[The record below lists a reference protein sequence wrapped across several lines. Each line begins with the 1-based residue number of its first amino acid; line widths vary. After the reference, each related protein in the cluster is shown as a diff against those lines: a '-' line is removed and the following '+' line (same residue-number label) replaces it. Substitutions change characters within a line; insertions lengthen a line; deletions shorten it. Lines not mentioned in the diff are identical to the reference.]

1 MIKMCV
7 CAKKVGQVHV
17 RNTRLTLPL
26 GMFCRTERQT
36 RTPSLQAVLRRQQS
50 LLALG
55 TGANTTARRGDT
67 PLQQSVE
74 DSILPG

>member
-50 LLALG
+50 LMAPG
-55 TGANTTARRGDT
+55 T
-67 PLQQSVE
+67 
-74 DSILPG
+74 